1 MNRNRFESLGGHI
14 LRYGLVLV
22 LGWIGAM
29 KFTAYEAEGIKPL
42 LESSPLMAWMLRVM
56 SLQAASNFIGTAEL
70 LTALLLAIRPWAPKL
85 SAIGSVLAIG
95 TFLTTI
101 TFLFSLPGWEQS
113 LGGFPALSGSGGF
126 LLKDVVLL
134 GASVWTLGDSLTESP
149 FQEA

>member
-56 SLQAASNFIGTAEL
+56 SLQAASNFIGTVEL
-70 LTALLLAIRPWAPKL
+70 LTALLLAIRPWAPKA
-85 SAIGSVLAIG
+85 SALGSLLAIG

-126 LLKDVVLL
+126 LLKDVILL
-134 GASVWTLGDSLTESP
+134 GASVWTLGDSLAVTP
-149 FQEA
+149 FRRV